1 MTALSAAAL
10 SPVER
15 KLAAY
20 GKQGGLSR
28 TLSRVIAAFRPL
40 QMVSLKFPSVKLS
53 TTISAL
59 LVIAQLVIAAFRPL
73 QMVRYCLAS

>member
-1 MTALSAAAL
+1 MTALAAAAL

-20 GKQGGLSR
+20 GKGGRLSR

-40 QMVSLKFPSVKLS
+40 QMVSCRLIWWLFLRVPR
-53 TTISAL
+53 I
-59 LVIAQLVIAAFRPL
+59 QLVLQPHAQQCHCRLPVAADG
-73 QMVRYCLAS
+73 A

>member
-1 MTALSAAAL
+1 MTALAAAAL

-20 GKQGGLSR
+20 GKGGRLSR

-40 QMVSLKFPSVKLS
+40 QMVSCCLIWRLLNRACDVLGNDLVPQPHAQQHHPSWC
-53 TTISAL
+53 A
-59 LVIAQLVIAAFRPL
+59 IA
-73 QMVRYCLAS
+73 